1 MINFV
6 PEKVF
11 FVKWVGYHEDE
22 LVSFELALRDAG
34 VEMFNFVPVSSIYPP
49 NCEIVDY
56 NTWIKN
62 LKPWQIVFCVMARY
76 SSNREWEKIF
86 SAVGCAFP
94 EDKNHRGYFTE
105 YHGTID
111 SLKSQIENDKKV
123 KTSIDFFWV
132 NLASN
137 IDGGKYAQ
145 LSAEYMLKTW
155 FWKKVKSSTSIY
167 QQAIVPKDKWATV
180 LSIAVFV

>member
-11 FVKWVGYHEDE
+11 FVSWKAFHEDE

-49 NCEIVDY
+49 KCEIVSY
-56 NTWIKN
+56 EEWIKH

-76 SSNREWEKIF
+76 SSNNPWEKIF

-94 EDKNHRGYFTE
+94 QDSSKWWYFTE
-105 YHGTID
+105 YHWTI
-111 SLKSQIENDKKV
+111 SWLKKQIEDDKKI
-123 KTSIDFFWV
+123 KTGIDFFGV
-132 NLASN
+132 NIEWE
-137 IDGGKYAQ
+137 IDGWKYAEY
-145 LSAEYMLKTW
+145 SARYMLETSFGQKAA
-155 FWKKVKSSTSIY
+155 FSKSIY
-167 QQAIVPKDKWATV
+167 TETQVPDWKWATV
-180 LSIAVFV
+180 LSIAIFV